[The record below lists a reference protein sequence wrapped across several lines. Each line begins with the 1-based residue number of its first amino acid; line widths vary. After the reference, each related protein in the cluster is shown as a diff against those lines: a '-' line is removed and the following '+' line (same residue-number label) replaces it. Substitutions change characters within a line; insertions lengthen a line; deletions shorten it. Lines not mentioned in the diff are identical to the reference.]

1 MKPEEKAA
9 IKAAGATAVLAGAV
23 AATLGNP
30 VAWAAVLYGAY
41 RMGKTAYQA
50 SKDRQVSRPR
60 DEDLFI

>member
-9 IKAAGATAVLAGAV
+9 LKAGGTTALLAGAV
-23 AATLGNP
+23 AATIANP

-50 SKDRQVSRPR
+50 TKARQAPPPKDH
-60 DEDLFI
+60 DLFI

>member
-9 IKAAGATAVLAGAV
+9 IKTGGATALIAGAV

-50 SKDRQVSRPR
+50 TKQHESVRSKNH
-60 DEDLFI
+60 DLFI

>member
-9 IKAAGATAVLAGAV
+9 LKAGGTTALVAGAV

-50 SKDRQVSRPR
+50 SKARQVPPPR
-60 DEDLFI
+60 DHDLFI

>member
-1 MKPEEKAA
+1 MKREEKAA

-23 AATLGNP
+23 AATIANP